1 VWDGLDERPDL
12 DVHLY
17 VTEFETYAGHRYAL
31 PEFAPAWYTDP
42 DSTFVRT
49 ALEAVGDAGID
60 PRLGTYRFCTNGS
73 LTAGTLGIPTIGF
86 GVGREQDAH
95 TVDESIEVAMFERA
109 VSGFGALAGA
119 LTARSR
125 AELAAA

>member
-1 VWDGLDERPDL
+1 MERPGF
-12 DVHLY
+12 DVRLY
-17 VTEFETYAGHRYAL
+17 VAEFGTYTGRRYAL

-42 DSTFVRT
+42 DSTLVRT
-49 ALEAVGDAGID
+49 ALDAVGHAEIE

-86 GVGREQDAH
+86 GVGHEEDAH
-95 TVDESIEVAMFERA
+95 TVDESIELAKFHRA
-109 VSGFGALAGA
+109 VSGFRSLARE